1 MTQDAPAAVYEKT
14 QQDVSELVK
23 GHLGVV
29 KRIVHR
35 LPACMCS
42 SISRDDLISA
52 GMVGLVEAAHRY
64 EPDRGASF
72 VTFAYRRV
80 RGAVIDFLRRRD
92 SVSKSARQ
100 RMTRLRRQ
108 IREFRE
114 REGRKPSVGEL
125 AAATGL
131 QEDTVTRLLS
141 YERWDDMASL
151 DSTVQDAEGSSTALA
166 QLVPGEQSTPL
177 QELERK
183 ELVERLTDAL
193 ERLPDRQQKVL
204 VLYYYEEL
212 YMKEIG
218 EVLGLSESRISQLH
232 SQALYRLS
240 REME

>member
-1 MTQDAPAAVYEKT
+1 MTQDATAAYTKT
-14 QQDVSELVK
+14 RKEVSDLVK
-23 GHLGVV
+23 DHLGVV
-29 KRIVHR
+29 KRIVQR

-42 SISRDDLISA
+42 SVSRDDLIGA
-52 GMVGLVEAAHRY
+52 GMVGLVQAAHRY

-80 RGAVIDFLRRRD
+80 RGAIVDFLRSRD

-100 RMTRLRRQ
+100 RMTRLRRY
-108 IREFRE
+108 IRDFRE
-114 REGRKPSVGEL
+114 REGRKPSIAEM
-125 AAATGL
+125 AAGTGL
-131 QEDTVTRLLS
+131 KEDTVCRLLS
-141 YERWDDMASL
+141 YERWDGMASL
-151 DSTVQDAEGSSTALA
+151 DSSVQDEKGSSTALA

-177 QELERK
+177 QDLEK
-183 ELVERLTDAL
+183 KDLIEEMTDAL

-204 VLYYYEEL
+204 ILYYYEEL

-232 SQALYRLS
+232 SRALHRLS